1 MTLLGKYYEPLSYSH
16 SLVLLRHVNIKN
28 RPISD
33 PYNLCVYDPMGGI
46 HRFFSNPPE
55 IGSNQNRSH
64 KCVLLTSAD
73 GIDYSFMLLV
83 LEIYRWGI
91 KVHTASSCGVI
102 HWLSGHLAKNI
113 LRYDFG
119 IEKMGSV
126 KLPSIKCDDYD
137 VNNLYLATSSDRKLL
152 KLLAIQ
158 GFMMFVWLQLPAS
171 AADGSGWSL
180 ETVIDMEEMMRSLD
194 PTITGGPNERIDF
207 EGSGK
212 RTGDVVFLQVVRTR
226 HYKEYRDP
234 PIVFDLELKKMHRQ
248 KQEFSLLEIDLPSRL
263 QNMKIFS

>member
-1 MTLLGKYYEPLSYSH
+1 VVVVHFFRNGSGTWELVIYEGENDFHAWSFSE
-16 SLVLLRHVNIKN
+16 HVRGQPAI
-28 RPISD
+28 
-33 PYNLCVYDPMGGI
+33 LHG
-46 HRFFSNPPE
+46 
-55 IGSNQNRSH
+55 
-64 KCVLLTSAD
+64 
-73 GIDYSFMLLV
+73 
-83 LEIYRWGI
+83 
-91 KVHTASSCGVI
+91 GVI

-234 PIVFDLELKKMHRQ
+234 PIVFDLELKKMYMQ